1 MQDKIVTLGH
11 NSIYGIRVIL
21 DGAYKNIS
29 SFDVF
34 KCLTLEDNEK
44 ITIFH
49 SKNDIG
55 SFYSYSEIK
64 QSLNSPDSWIY
75 KDSITAELL

>member
-1 MQDKIVTLGH
+1 MQDKFVSLGH
-11 NSIYGIRVIL
+11 NSIYAIRILL
-21 DGAYKNIS
+21 DGEYKNIS

-34 KCLTLEDNEK
+34 KCLTLEDNEN

-49 SKNDIG
+49 NKNDVG
-55 SFYSYSEIK
+55 SFYLYSEIK
-64 QSLNSPDSWIY
+64 QSLNSSDSWVY